1 MGRLGKH
8 SAHGAEACGKSP
20 EDSPLGANRCCDR
33 PQQRKRQCSKELAR
47 GVQHTLPA
55 IRACPRMER
64 QDLSQL
70 RRIHR
75 RRPRTDASN
84 LAQPENVGNT
94 IQQTLE
100 QNRPRTTPSVQSRKL
115 DRNPKTLQANT
126 ALTPENERLSSEA
139 MACEPRGNP
148 FLESLYR
155 IESSNR
161 FQGRSCDERRV

>member
-8 SAHGAEACGKSP
+8 SAHRAEACGKSP
-20 EDSPLGANRCCDR
+20 EDSPIWANRCCDR

-47 GVQHTLPA
+47 EIQHTLPA
-55 IRACPRMER
+55 IRTCPRMER

-84 LAQPENVGNT
+84 LTQPENVGNT

-139 MACEPRGNP
+139 MACEPRASPLWN
-148 FLESLYR
+148 LYTESYPP
-155 IESSNR
+155 ID
-161 FQGRSCDERRV
+161 FKGRSFDERRV

>member
-8 SAHGAEACGKSP
+8 SAHRAKACGKSP
-20 EDSPLGANRCCDR
+20 EDSPIWANRCCDR

-94 IQQTLE
+94 IQPTLE

-115 DRNPKTLQANT
+115 DRNPEILQANT
-126 ALTPENERLSSEA
+126 QLAPENERVISCFVPQFQQE
-139 MACEPRGNP
+139 
-148 FLESLYR
+148 ESKSLR
-155 IESSNR
+155 ATS
-161 FQGRSCDERRV
+161 